1 MRPVKHDPVRFT
13 TSPPA
18 VYPNVW
24 LMLVTEGPLQTARA
38 VFDRFGPSVAPAR
51 TTRAMAAVAR
61 SRADGLRK
69 MLMMLAPLCASQ
81 ETDALRI
88 AESRQTYWPFGA
100 VSMRDL

>member
-1 MRPVKHDPVRFT
+1 MRPVKHDPVRPT

-18 VYPNVW
+18 VDPTVW
-24 LMLVTEGPLQTARA
+24 LMLVTEGPIQTARA
-38 VFDRFGPSVAPAR
+38 VFDRFGLSVEPAR

-81 ETDALRI
+81 ATEPLRI
-88 AESRQTYWPFGA
+88 GEVRDNYWPFGA
-100 VSMRDL
+100 